1 MRSLFS
7 TLPAVAVAAALC
19 AAVPA
24 RATTIVIADEDF
36 RPRGMEYSLDTQI
49 RWLAPVIPRNP
60 VSIEFTI
67 KISTVYPY
75 TPSMQPNIEV
85 RSNGQTVLADLI
97 SEGG

>member
-24 RATTIVIADEDF
+24 RASIVIADEDF
-36 RPRGMEYSLDTQI
+36 RPQGMEFSLDTQV
-49 RWLAPVIPRNP
+49 RWLGPVIPRNP

-75 TPSMQPNIEV
+75 TPSMYPNIEV
-85 RSNGQTVLADLI
+85 RSNGQTVLANEI